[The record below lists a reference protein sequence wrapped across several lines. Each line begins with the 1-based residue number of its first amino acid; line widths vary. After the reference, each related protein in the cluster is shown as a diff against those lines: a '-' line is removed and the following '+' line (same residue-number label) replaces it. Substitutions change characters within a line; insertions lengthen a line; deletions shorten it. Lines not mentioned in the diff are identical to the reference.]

1 MRAQTFGLDFR
12 GNKVRV
18 LYAPVDTVRECSLE
32 NWDIYFRRSMR
43 ILFMLLILGFFVE
56 FLESLDVDVNVFNI
70 SIFFPVKY
78 LSNQC
83 QMKYFAQQIDIPS
96 TDL

>member
-1 MRAQTFGLDFR
+1 
-12 GNKVRV
+12 
-18 LYAPVDTVRECSLE
+18 
-32 NWDIYFRRSMR
+32 
-43 ILFMLLILGFFVE
+43 MLLILGFFVE

-83 QMKYFAQQIDIPS
+83 QMKFAQQIDIPS